1 MRNLMIRILAMNI
14 LVIIACWSTESSA
27 GLFKVVRV
35 YDGDT
40 VKAVGHDIEI
50 KVRLVGIDA
59 PETSK
64 GKRKPGQPFARRA
77 EKHLAGLVLNKTV
90 DIKGYGSDRYGRIL
104 AEIYLYEKNINL
116 EMVKT
121 GYAEVYSGSPPRGF
135 YLKGYQK
142 AETLAKNSYR
152 GIWSQGPDYISPAF
166 WRKNQ
171 KKDDKLGGVE
181 SK

>member
-1 MRNLMIRILAMNI
+1 MRRKMITGELLFLLAI
-14 LVIIACWSTESSA
+14 FACWPTVSSA

-40 VKAVGHDIEI
+40 VKAMGYDIEI

-64 GKRKPGQPFARRA
+64 GKHKPGQPFGRKA
-77 EKHLAGLVLNKTV
+77 EKHLAGLVLNKMV

-104 AEIYLYEKNINL
+104 AEIYMEEKNINL

-121 GYAEVYSGSPPRGF
+121 GFAEVYHGNPPRGL
-135 YLKGYQK
+135 YMEEYRK
-142 AETLAKNSYR
+142 AENLARTSGQ
-152 GIWSQGPDYISPAF
+152 GIWSQGDKYVSPAL
-166 WRKNQ
+166 WRK
-171 KKDDKLGGVE
+171 
-181 SK
+181 SKM

>member
-1 MRNLMIRILAMNI
+1 MRSKMIFGILLI
-14 LVIIACWSTESSA
+14 LLAVFICHPTTSSA

-40 VKAVGHDIEI
+40 IKAVGYDIEI

-64 GKRKPGQPFARRA
+64 GKRKSGQPFGRQA
-77 EKHLAGLVLNKTV
+77 EKHLASLVLNKMV

-104 AEIYLYEKNINL
+104 AEIYIDDKNVNL

-121 GYAEVYSGSPPRGF
+121 GYAEVYSGRSPRGL
-135 YLKGYQK
+135 YMKEYKK
-142 AETLAKNSYR
+142 AEDGARGSGQ
-152 GIWSQGPDYISPAF
+152 GIWSQGDNYISPAL
-166 WRKNQ
+166 WRK
-171 KKDDKLGGVE
+171 
-181 SK
+181 SKM

>member
-1 MRNLMIRILAMNI
+1 MRRKMIPIFVMSLLAI
-14 LVIIACWSTESSA
+14 FAGWPTISSA

-64 GKRKPGQPFARRA
+64 GKNQAGQPFGRKA
-77 EKHLAGLVLNKTV
+77 EKYLAGLVLNKVV

-104 AEIYLYEKNINL
+104 AEIYIEEKNINL

-121 GYAEVYSGSPPRGF
+121 GYAEVYNGSPPRGF
-135 YLKGYQK
+135 YLKEYRA
-142 AETLAKNSYR
+142 AENGARSSGQ
-152 GIWSQGPDYISPAF
+152 GIWSQGDNYISPAL
-166 WRKNQ
+166 WRK
-171 KKDDKLGGVE
+171 
-181 SK
+181 SKM

>member
-1 MRNLMIRILAMNI
+1 MTMRIKKIFGVMLILLALFI
-14 LVIIACWSTESSA
+14 WIPTTASA

-64 GKRKPGQPFARRA
+64 RKLEPGQPFGRKA
-77 EKHLAGLVLNKTV
+77 EKYLAQLVLNKTV

-104 AEIYLYEKNINL
+104 AEIYIDDKNINL

-121 GYAEVYSGSPPRGF
+121 GYAEVYSGSPPRGL
-135 YLKGYQK
+135 YMNEYKK
-142 AETLAKNSYR
+142 AEDGARNSGQ
-152 GIWSQGPDYISPAF
+152 GIWSQGEKYISPAL
-166 WRKNQ
+166 WRK
-171 KKDDKLGGVE
+171 
-181 SK
+181 SKM